1 MASCWAMGRSS
12 AEATKASLMRA
23 VCARRAARSFA
34 LTGFLEGLAAW
45 RAGFAA
51 VFLGEPPELARALVA
66 WLAGFAVDFFTAPE
80 GFAVFFAAVAD
91 LLADCVGFR
100 AGLSA
105 AEEAGFFV
113 AEASAV
119 AEPLEDCPASGSAS
133 RSVESRSA
141 RRRVASREREVG
153 EDAKLISSL

>member
-1 MASCWAMGRSS
+1 
-12 AEATKASLMRA
+12 MRA

-91 LLADCVGFR
+91 LLADCVGFFA
-100 AGLSA
+100 AGGA
-105 AEEAGFFV
+105 VFFV
-113 AEASAV
+113 VDAGAEGAV
-119 AEPLEDCPASGSAS
+119 AEPPEDCPASGSAS